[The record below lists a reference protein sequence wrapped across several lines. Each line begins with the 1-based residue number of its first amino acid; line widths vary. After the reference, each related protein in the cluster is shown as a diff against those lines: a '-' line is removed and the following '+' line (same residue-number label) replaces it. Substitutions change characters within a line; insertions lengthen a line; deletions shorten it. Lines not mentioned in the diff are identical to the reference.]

1 MTIKTLKI
9 IDLYSGVGGLSL
21 GATKSN
27 FDVACAVEI
36 EQRISDSHKR
46 NFPNTQHLP
55 LSVSDLTGK
64 SLLKKAKLGNTE
76 LAGLIGGPPCQGFSI
91 IGKRKPLDERNNL
104 FLDFFRLAEQ
114 TKPVFFLAEN
124 VPGILNSAYD
134 EIRKNALGIV
144 EGEYDVLKPIKINAS
159 EFGAATTRTR
169 IFFIGVRKDVKGSER
184 LLASIEKMKVP
195 KPTFVKEALE
205 GLPTRVLES
214 WDNFSASWQKIK
226 FDDLHFDSYVEN
238 LNQMLEGV
246 GDSEAI
252 TRFEKKGEVSGCFA
266 TKHSERL
273 VQRYASLEQG
283 QQDKISKSIRLKNT
297 GFCPTLRAGTDSTK
311 GSFQAVRPIH
321 PTEPRVIT
329 PREAA
334 RLQGFPDWFQFHET
348 KWHSFRQIG
357 NSVCPIA
364 AQKVLTAIRTT
375 LKL

>member
-1 MTIKTLKI
+1 MVTNTLKV

-36 EQRISDSHKR
+36 EQRILDSHKR

-55 LSVSDLTGK
+55 LSVSDLKGK
-64 SLLKKAKLGNTE
+64 FLLKKAKLGTSE

-104 FLDFFRLAEQ
+104 FLDFFRLVEQ

-134 EIRKNALGIV
+134 EIRKNAIGIV
-144 EGEYDVLKPIKINAS
+144 ESEYDVLKPIKINAS

-169 IFFIGVRKDVKGSER
+169 IFFIGVRKDISGSDK
-184 LLASIEKMKVP
+184 LIASITKMKTP

-214 WDNFSASWQKIK
+214 WDSYPSSWQKVI
-226 FDDLHFDSYVEN
+226 FENLRLFSYVED
-238 LNQMLEGV
+238 LNQMIEGV
-246 GDSEAI
+246 GDLEAI
-252 TRFEKKGEVSGCFA
+252 ARFEKKGEVSGCFA

-273 VQRYASLEQG
+273 IQRYAILEQG
-283 QQDKISKSIRLKNT
+283 QQDRISKSIRLKNA
-297 GFCPTLRAGTDSTK
+297 GFCPTLRAGTDNTK